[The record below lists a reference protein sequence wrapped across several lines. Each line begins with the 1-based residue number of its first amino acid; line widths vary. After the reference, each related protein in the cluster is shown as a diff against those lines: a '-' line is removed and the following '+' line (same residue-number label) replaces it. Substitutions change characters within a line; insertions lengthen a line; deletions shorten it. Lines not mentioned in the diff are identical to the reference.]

1 MMATAYSSL
10 HTQKPPRRPT
20 MKAKPV
26 PPVQTPVA
34 TSAVPS
40 LTPLDPLASSRTSS
54 LAGRKRPRDS
64 DGDAKLKPR
73 RTKSAGDSSQ
83 AKNRE
88 AFQRGLIAVFVPNA
102 LTESTRGEVK
112 SYNEL
117 LAYFLPAPLQPEPSL
132 PAVLPLVRTIAA
144 NVNLLSPLYH
154 SALVSAII
162 NLPWA
167 TGDDR
172 FVRVFVGWAGVLV
185 SAHPDWANEVAIMAV
200 KGLTWRMYHIPHCSV
215 SHLMAEDP

>member
-1 MMATAYSSL
+1 
-10 HTQKPPRRPT
+10 
-20 MKAKPV
+20 MKAKPLA
-26 PPVQTPVA
+26 PIPQAMVA
-34 TSAVPS
+34 TSTSTSILPS
-40 LTPLDPLASSRTSS
+40 ASSATGLDMLSTSRTSS

-64 DGDAKLKPR
+64 EGDTKLKPR
-73 RTKSAGDSSQ
+73 RTRSAGDQSQ
-83 AKNRE
+83 NKNRE

-102 LTESTRGEVK
+102 LTESTRGSMK

-144 NVNLLSPLYH
+144 NVNLLSPAH
-154 SALVSAII
+154 HAALVTAII

-200 KGLTWRMYHIPHCSV
+200 KGLTWRTSSSRNASRCLRCQLV
-215 SHLMAEDP
+215 QG